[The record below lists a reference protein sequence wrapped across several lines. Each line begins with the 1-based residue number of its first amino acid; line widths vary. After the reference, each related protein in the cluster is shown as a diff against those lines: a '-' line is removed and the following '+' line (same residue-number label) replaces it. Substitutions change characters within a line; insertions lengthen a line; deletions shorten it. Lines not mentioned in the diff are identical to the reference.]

1 MPRIININVI
11 NEEEIIKEMRNGK
24 IFIYPTDTIYGL
36 GCNALD
42 SYAVRKIR
50 DIKKRSLKPFS
61 VIAPNKEWIFKNFKV
76 LKKEHVNKLPGP
88 FTFILERK
96 TSNSVAREVALR
108 SNSVGVRIPNCKFT
122 EIVRRAKIPFVTT
135 SVNISG
141 KKYATSIKDIE
152 REIFDR
158 VDIIIENG
166 VLNRRPSILLDYR
179 ESIPK
184 IVKR

>member
-1 MPRIININVI
+1 M
-11 NEEEIIKEMRNGK
+11 
-24 IFIYPTDTIYGL
+24 
-36 GCNALD
+36 
-42 SYAVRKIR
+42 
-50 DIKKRSLKPFS
+50 
-61 VIAPNKEWIFKNFKV
+61 
-76 LKKEHVNKLPGP
+76 PGP

-184 IVKR
+184 IIKR